1 VAPFSQFDALGR
13 RDQLT
18 RLRRLART
26 ALAGYGLG
34 AATMRV
40 LRHEHN
46 TTFRIAAR
54 PFHHRAD
61 GDYVLRINR
70 PGVHT
75 SQTIAAEMAWLCA
88 LRTETGLSVP
98 DPVRSSDGSLV
109 TPAVAAGVPEPRVC
123 VVLRWMDGSFLDA
136 RLMPRHL
143 AAVGSLIAGLQDHAA
158 GWIPPTGFVRPRV
171 DALTNAGKV
180 ASIASRDASA
190 DGAVIPSAGDVEQAR
205 ALVGDLLT
213 ASDLVLFDE
222 ALVIARATTAT
233 LARID
238 DSSGLV
244 HGDLHPENVLFLRDD
259 ARAIDFDDCGWGF
272 WLYDAAVALWELE
285 GRRRYPEYRTAL
297 LEAYARRRSLPPAS
311 DQHIAAFSVLRR
323 LQILLWVLESRGH
336 PAFRDDWRP
345 WARKELDGIALA
357 VRRYGG

>member
-1 VAPFSQFDALGR
+1 
-13 RDQLT
+13 
-18 RLRRLART
+18 
-26 ALAGYGLG
+26 
-34 AATMRV
+34 MRV

-46 TTFRIAAR
+46 TTFRVDPRPSDEAAKR
-54 PFHHRAD
+54 R
-61 GDYVLRINR
+61 YVLRINR

-75 SQTIAAEMAWLCA
+75 TQTIAAEMAWLRA

-98 DPVRSSDGSLV
+98 DPVPSSDGSLV
-109 TPAVAAGVPEPRVC
+109 TQAAAPGVPEPRAC
-123 VVLRWMDGSFLDA
+123 VLLRWMDGTFLDA

-143 AAVGSLIAGLQDHAA
+143 AEVGGLIGSLHDHAG
-158 GWIPPTGFVRPRV
+158 GWTPPAGFVRPRV
-171 DALTNAGKV
+171 DTLTSAGKV
-180 ASIASRDASA
+180 ASIASRDGSA
-190 DGAVIPSAGDVEQAR
+190 DGAVIPSTGDGEQAR

-213 ASDLVLFDE
+213 ASHLGLFDE

-233 LARID
+233 LARTD

-244 HGDLHPENVLFLRDD
+244 HGDLHPENVLFFRGD

-285 GRRRYPEYRTAL
+285 GRPWYPEYRTAL
-297 LEAYARRRSLPPAS
+297 LEAYARRRSLPPAAE
-311 DQHIAAFSVLRR
+311 QHLAALSLLRR
-323 LQILLWVLESRGH
+323 LQILLWVLESREH

-357 VRRYGG
+357 VRHQGG